1 MKTRT
6 FKFTVTIK
14 AKTRME
20 AEAIYEE
27 AREALPIHGI
37 KTHAGVGKLKETKP
51 NAKPSAS

>member
-37 KTHAGVGKLKETKP
+37 KINAVVGKLKETKI